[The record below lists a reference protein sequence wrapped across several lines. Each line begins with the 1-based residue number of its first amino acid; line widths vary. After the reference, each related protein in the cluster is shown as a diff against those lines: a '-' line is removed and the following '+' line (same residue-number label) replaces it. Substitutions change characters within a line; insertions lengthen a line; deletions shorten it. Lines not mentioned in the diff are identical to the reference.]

1 MSTAVSE
8 SLRVVLDTNVLISA
22 FTTRLPGISS
32 QIWQMA
38 IDRRYRLLISPA
50 IVAEAADV
58 LRRKFS
64 WEDEPV
70 LRRLKFLVRTAEM
83 VVPKLALQVVPED
96 DDDNRILECA
106 AAGNAGLTV
115 SSDRHLRK
123 LESYEGI
130 GIVTPMDFRL
140 ILGGSGGRP

>member
-8 SLRVVLDTNVLISA
+8 GLRVVLDTNVLISA
-22 FTTRLPGISS
+22 FTHNRPGISF
-32 QIWQMA
+32 QIWQLA
-38 IDRRYRLLISPA
+38 IERRYRLLISPA
-50 IVAEAADV
+50 IAAEVADV

-70 LRRLKFLVRTAEM
+70 LQRLKFLVRTSEM
-83 VVPKLALQVVPED
+83 VVPKLTLQVVPED

-106 AAGNAGLTV
+106 IAGNAGLIV

-123 LESYEGI
+123 LASYEGV
-130 GIVTPMDFRL
+130 GIVTPIDFRRM
-140 ILGGSGGRP
+140 LGG